1 MFSTKPKETALMGG
15 STSIIGS
22 GVTLS
27 GDLISAAD
35 VRIDGTVKGNIKCQ
49 ARILIGADGL
59 VEGDVEGQQADIMG
73 TVTGN
78 IKVKDLLNLRGN
90 GKIDGNIYAG
100 KLQMEPT
107 FTFNGHCHMNN
118 NVVVEMIK
126 DKHDKP
132 KTATK

>member
-1 MFSTKPKETALMGG
+1 MFSTKPKETTLAGG
-15 STSIIGS
+15 STSIIGA
-22 GVTLS
+22 GVTVS

-35 VRIDGTVKGNIKCQ
+35 VRIDGTVKGNIKCK

-59 VEGDVEGQQADIMG
+59 VEGDMEGQQADIMG
-73 TVTGN
+73 TVNGTIT
-78 IKVKDLLNLRGN
+78 IKELLNLRGN

-118 NVVVEMIK
+118 NVVEMIK
-126 DKHDKP
+126 ETHDKP
-132 KTATK
+132 KIATK